1 MWRLYSERFVLS
13 KKFFG
18 YTIDNIQKNVVLR
31 RCCFV
36 KDPIESLIEKFNH
49 DMSLEQRNY
58 LRFLYEN
65 LHLEELSSREQHYF
79 IDYFFKS
86 EPLRKMAAFALELAD
101 ILHEVRENIPAIEK
115 AERLANGKEQR
126 LYYERKWSELR
137 RQKLKQQITKNGNVF
152 YIPFHDYKQDPG
164 PIIICLEQTTGMEA
178 YSELCKSMILPL
190 FMNAHRE
197 NRDLYIIPYDRQINV
212 HYRFENGHLNLA
224 DFKSFIEYKAKGEA
238 ELLPVL
244 QFVRS
249 LLHENQL
256 VTEAEV
262 IIFTEGT
269 PIDGQHLVSKKAKVM
284 LEEMKRKYLAEFSV
298 IAMHEDNFNEQQ
310 FWFANKAFFADDAIQ

>member
-1 MWRLYSERFVLS
+1 
-13 KKFFG
+13 
-18 YTIDNIQKNVVLR
+18 
-31 RCCFV
+31 
-36 KDPIESLIEKFNH
+36 
-49 DMSLEQRNY
+49 
-58 LRFLYEN
+58 
-65 LHLEELSSREQHYF
+65 
-79 IDYFFKS
+79 
-86 EPLRKMAAFALELAD
+86 
-101 ILHEVRENIPAIEK
+101 
-115 AERLANGKEQR
+115 
-126 LYYERKWSELR
+126 
-137 RQKLKQQITKNGNVF
+137 
-152 YIPFHDYKQDPG
+152 
-164 PIIICLEQTTGMEA
+164 MEA

-249 LLHENQL
+249 ILHENQL

-269 PIDGQHLVSKKAKVM
+269 PIDGQHLVSKQAKVM